1 MQETGGSRGV
11 FNPWVRKIPWRKKW
25 QPTPLFLPGNP
36 TDREACGLQSKGLQ
50 RFRHDLGTKRHPKRI
65 LFYPLLSSPL
75 YKNNSCFLL
84 KYHPLGEVKSHATL
98 AINAFFFL
106 INKWKQFFW
115 LRLPNEELTLN
126 FWMLIMFSIYCWK
139 QYIVQL
145 SNDLQVAKQVIFFFF
160 LFSILSHF
168 FSNEYMLPLREKW

>member
-1 MQETGGSRGV
+1 MCLPMQETGRGAGECSIPGLGR
-11 FNPWVRKIPWRKKW
+11 FPGERSGNP
-25 QPTPLFLPGNP
+25 LHCFCLGNP
-36 TDREACGLQSKGLQ
+36 TDREACGLQSTGLQ
-50 RFRHDLGTKRHPKRI
+50 RIRHDLGTKQYHPKRI

-84 KYHPLGEVKSHATL
+84 KYHPLGEVKSHVTL

-126 FWMLIMFSIYCWK
+126 FWILIMFSIYCWK

-145 SNDLQVAKQVIFFFF
+145 SNDLQVAK
-160 LFSILSHF
+160 
-168 FSNEYMLPLREKW
+168 